1 MPAYDTVMLLWKSV
15 VMGSFGWKEVGKGRA
30 NLNLVSGG
38 GGGRESYHCV
48 KYVFIHLRPVGMMEF

>member
-1 MPAYDTVMLLWKSV
+1 M
-15 VMGSFGWKEVGKGRA
+15 MGSFGWKEVGKGRA